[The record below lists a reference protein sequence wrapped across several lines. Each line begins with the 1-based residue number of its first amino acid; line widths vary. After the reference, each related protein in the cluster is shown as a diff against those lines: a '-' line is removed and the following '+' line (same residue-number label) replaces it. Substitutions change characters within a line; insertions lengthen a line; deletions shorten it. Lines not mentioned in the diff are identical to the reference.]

1 MHDALYRP
9 RSKVREKTSNNY
21 GQGMCIDTKC
31 IYNKQQLTAEL
42 FSRNILGWVLLLTI
56 CNQFKSQI
64 TKFDR

>member
-1 MHDALYRP
+1 MHYIIRAQKFERKQATIMAKACALIQN
-9 RSKVREKTSNNY
+9 V
-21 GQGMCIDTKC
+21 
-31 IYNKQQLTAEL
+31 YNKQQLTAEL